1 MIDSLGTDEEKSL
14 TTQIALA
21 PEKLI
26 TLASLVAPRLV
37 RLEWDCWRS
46 CDRERWIT

>member
-1 MIDSLGTDEEKSL
+1 MFVCVSA
-14 TTQIALA
+14 QIAIA

-37 RLEWDCWRS
+37 RLRVRVRVYRARA
-46 CDRERWIT
+46 REVGRGK

>member
-1 MIDSLGTDEEKSL
+1 VFVCVSA
-14 TTQIALA
+14 QIAIA

-37 RLEWDCWRS
+37 RVRVRVCVYRA
-46 CDRERWIT
+46 CARGVGRGK